1 MDVRSI
7 EYMDG
12 PCLKQ
17 DYNFT
22 ETLGKLWEFQKG
34 DYWYKTKW

>member
-1 MDVRSI
+1 MEVHSI

-17 DYNFT
+17 DYNFI
-22 ETLGKLWEFQKG
+22 ETLGTLGEFHKG
-34 DYWYKTKW
+34 EYWYKTK